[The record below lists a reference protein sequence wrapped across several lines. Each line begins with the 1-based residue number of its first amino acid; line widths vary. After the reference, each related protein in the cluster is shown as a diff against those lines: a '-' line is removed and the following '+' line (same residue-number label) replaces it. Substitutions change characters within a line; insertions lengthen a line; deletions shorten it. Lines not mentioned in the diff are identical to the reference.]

1 MRCPYTAYKQLDK
14 SVTEWIVRHGVTL
27 LRVSLGAIF
36 LWFGLL
42 KFFAGLSPAGSL
54 AARTIELITFG
65 AAPPSVGIPALA
77 LLECVIGV
85 GLIANLFMRAT
96 LLLLFV
102 QMICTAAAI
111 FLFPDEVFTLSPYA
125 PPLEGQDLIQN
136 VALAAAALVTGSI
149 VRGGRV
155 VPNLGDMSAP
165 TAHKRRSR
173 VDRMRAPFPPEV
185 LAFLLLGGGAVSS
198 SVTGDCFEPD
208 RRGERAVTLRDAGP
222 GQRPDGRLPGQP
234 GKSGVNTLGR

>member
-1 MRCPYTAYKQLDK
+1 MRCPYTAYTQLDK

-42 KFFAGLSPAGSL
+42 KFFTGLSPAGSL

-85 GLIANLFMRAT
+85 GLIANLLMRAT

-102 QMICTAAAI
+102 QMMETAAAI
-111 FLFPDEVFTLSPYA
+111 FLFPGEVFTASPFA
-125 PPLEGQDLIQN
+125 PTPEGEYIIKN
-136 VALAAAALVTGSI
+136 VVLAGAAFVTGSI

-155 VPNLGDMSAP
+155 VPNSGDVSAP
-165 TAHKRRSR
+165 TAHKRRRR
-173 VDRMRAPFPPEV
+173 VDRMLAPFPP
-185 LAFLLLGGGAVSS
+185 
-198 SVTGDCFEPD
+198 D
-208 RRGERAVTLRDAGP
+208 
-222 GQRPDGRLPGQP
+222 
-234 GKSGVNTLGR
+234 